1 MAKNI
6 DTMKTFLTTANDI
19 VKALGEVNPRDEEF
33 DNLLYRHE
41 RLCQNALRYMDVQ
54 ERISF
59 FLSEMEKV
67 ENGDE
72 IDVPPVSKVT
82 PIKPRKTRVK
92 TEPAPEPEA
101 EVAPTEEEPTP
112 VENEVEKP
120 IEFATVEE
128 DKSASEPAAATLPD
142 TPIALADVKAA
153 FIEAARGGIK
163 VAEIIADTGYS
174 KLSDVPAELY
184 GALMRALE
192 QKKNGAE

>member
-19 VKALGEVNPRDEEF
+19 VKALGEANPRDEEF

-82 PIKPRKTRVK
+82 PIKPRKTKAK
-92 TEPAPEPEA
+92 TEPEPEA
-101 EVAPTEEEPTP
+101 EVAPTEEAPAP
-112 VENEVEKP
+112 VENEAEKP
-120 IEFATVEE
+120 IDYAT
-128 DKSASEPAAATLPD
+128 
-142 TPIALADVKAA
+142 VKAA
-153 FIEAARGGIK
+153 FTEAARSGVK
-163 VAEIIADTGYS
+163 VSEIINDTGYT

-184 GALMRALE
+184 AALMRALE
-192 QKKNGAE
+192 RMKAGED